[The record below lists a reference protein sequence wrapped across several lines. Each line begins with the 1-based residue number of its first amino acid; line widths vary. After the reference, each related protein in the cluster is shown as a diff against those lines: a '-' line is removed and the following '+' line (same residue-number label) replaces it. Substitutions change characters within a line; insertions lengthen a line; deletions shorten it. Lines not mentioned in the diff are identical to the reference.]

1 MTRIAIVIGSTR
13 PGRRSEAIARW
24 VEKAA
29 ARRSDA
35 EYQLVDLADHDLPH
49 LDEPVPAALS
59 SDYAGPHTR
68 RWAETIAGFDGYVFV
83 TPEYNHSTTGVLK
96 NAIDYLYAEWAN
108 KSAGF
113 VGYGTHGGL
122 RAVEHLRLIMGE
134 LQVADVKTQ
143 VALSIFTD
151 FDDTGVVAT
160 PRHEKEL
167 DLMLR
172 QVVAWAQALAPLREA

>member
-1 MTRIAIVIGSTR
+1 MARIAIVIGSTR
-13 PGRRSEAIARW
+13 PGRRSASIARW

-29 ARRSDA
+29 GQRGDA
-35 EYQLVDLADHDLPH
+35 EYELVDLADHHLPH
-49 LDEPVPAALS
+49 LDEPVPAALGQ
-59 SDYAGPHTR
+59 DYAEPHTR
-68 RWAETIAGFDGYVFV
+68 RWAEVIEGFDGYVFV

-122 RAVEHLRLIMGE
+122 RAVEHLRLIMAE

-151 FDDTGVVAT
+151 FDEAEVVAS
-160 PRHEKEL
+160 PRHEREL
-167 DLMLR
+167 DLMLG
-172 QVVAWAQALAPLREA
+172 QVVAWAQALATLRGA